1 MIFTGNVT
9 ITLEKEDEE
18 TLRSIAGSRYNNKKG
33 SMAKV
38 LGESLRLLS
47 SKTEKNKAMIRQFKW
62 MDQGFNLG
70 KIKIKARGEI
80 YDRR

>member
-1 MIFTGNVT
+1 MGNVT
-9 ITLEKEDEE
+9 ITLENEDEE
-18 TLRSIAGSRYNNKKG
+18 TLRSIAGSKYNNKKG

-38 LGESLRLLS
+38 VGESIRLLS
-47 SKTEKNKAMIRQFKW
+47 SKTGKHKAMIRQFKW

-70 KIKIKARGEI
+70 KIKVKAREEI

>member
-1 MIFTGNVT
+1 MGNVT
-9 ITLEKEDEE
+9 ITLENEDEE
-18 TLRSIAGSRYNNKKG
+18 TLRSIAGSKYNNKKG

-38 LGESLRLLS
+38 VGESLRLLS
-47 SKTEKNKAMIRQFKW
+47 SKTGKKKAMVRQFKW

-70 KIKIKARGEI
+70 KIKAKTRGEI